1 MDLLPRRVMFQ
12 VAGCDRCVF
21 LCQVRRSGESTTVD
35 HSPQAKTCD
44 SAQSNEVGSGEMMAR
59 TGKKWIL

>member
-21 LCQVRRSGESTTVD
+21 LCQVRRSGESP
-35 HSPQAKTCD
+35 HAKTCD